1 MPSHKPPA
9 MLCHK
14 QIDEDEDIIICT
26 ILFVFIV
33 LCQMSAKQS
42 IAPYIYI
49 YADVGQ
55 LIST

>member
-33 LCQMSAKQS
+33 LCQISAKQS
-42 IAPYIYI
+42 IAPYIFFMQTL
-49 YADVGQ
+49 V
-55 LIST
+55 S